1 MNKWIN
7 KWIKAYLFWGISIM
21 FAMSYVMTT
30 TFLDA
35 YRSEDKSITININCY
50 QEATLELIIVL
61 SAIPAL
67 FLVWGYVIFHLKHER
82 RSNANEL
89 PDNH

>member
-1 MNKWIN
+1 MNKWM
-7 KWIKAYLFWGISIM
+7 KAYLFWGISIM
-21 FAMSYVMTT
+21 LAMSYVMTT

-50 QEATLELIIVL
+50 QEATPELIIVL

-67 FLVWGYVIFHLKHER
+67 FLVWGYTIFNLKNESR
-82 RSNANEL
+82 CNVNEL
-89 PDNH
+89 PNNY